1 MNRTLMI
8 AAALG
13 LALTTS
19 ACSGLRAGQ
28 ADGGD
33 AASMHMGGS
42 AGVDIDPAGSA
53 TLGTGSPSHS
63 GYDSRVDFA
72 SGIGLDP

>member
-1 MNRTLMI
+1 MNKTLMI
-8 AAALG
+8 AALG

-19 ACSGLRAGQ
+19 ACSMLNMGQ

-33 AASMHMGGS
+33 AAGVHRGGS

-53 TLGTGSPSHS
+53 TMGTGSVSYT
-63 GYDSRVDFA
+63 GADSRVDFSA
-72 SGIGLDP
+72 GIGLND